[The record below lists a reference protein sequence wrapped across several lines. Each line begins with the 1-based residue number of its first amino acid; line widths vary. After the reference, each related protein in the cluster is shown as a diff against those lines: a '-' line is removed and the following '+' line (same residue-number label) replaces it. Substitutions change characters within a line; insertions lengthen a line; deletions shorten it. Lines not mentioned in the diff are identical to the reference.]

1 MSRTVATHLPMS
13 VFLCVS
19 LAALHGSA
27 HGQGIAPTYDEL
39 VYGVVDSGGS
49 ARSLHLDLWLPQGAA
64 DETPLVLWIH
74 GGGWS
79 GGSHDNPPI
88 ALPRLLNE
96 GFAVASVEY
105 RLSGEAIA
113 PAQIHDVKGAVRF
126 LRANAADY
134 NLDADAFAAW
144 GSSAGGHLTA
154 LLATSSGVAAAEGDV
169 GGNLEYS
176 SSIQAAVDYYGPTDL
191 LQMSADVRTPPGSG
205 IDHDAPNSPES
216 RLIGFDGPGEGIG
229 VLRDNLFNPATPFP
243 EKASLVRLMNPIE
256 HVTADD
262 APIFIAHGDQDSS
275 VPILQSVRLDQ
286 ALRIAGVE
294 HEFHRVVGE
303 GHGGP
308 LFHPY
313 TLAAIDFLSAQLQT
327 VPEPS
332 AGVLMAVAVLVTSAT
347 RRIDGQLH

>member
-1 MSRTVATHLPMS
+1 MDCRFSTLFAASLVFVNLVVSATLSSSQP
-13 VFLCVS
+13 
-19 LAALHGSA
+19 LAPTHNDVVYGAIEPDDGGRRALH
-27 HGQGIAPTYDEL
+27 I
-39 VYGVVDSGGS
+39 
-49 ARSLHLDLWLPQGAA
+49 DLWLPQAS
-64 DETPLVLWIH
+64 DPTPLVVWIH
-74 GGGWS
+74 GGAWM
-79 GGSHDNPPI
+79 GGSYNAPPI
-88 ALPRLLNE
+88 GLKQLLDR

-113 PAQIHDVKGAVRF
+113 PAQIHDVKGAVRY
-126 LRANAADY
+126 LRANAEEY
-134 NLDADAFAAW
+134 NLDPDAFAAW

-154 LLATSSGVAAAEGDV
+154 LLATSGGVADAEGDI
-169 GGNLEYS
+169 GGNLDHS
-176 SSIQAAVDYYGPTDL
+176 SVIQAAVNYFGPTDL
-191 LQMSADVRTPPGSG
+191 LQMNADVRTPPGSG

-308 LFHPY
+308 LFQPY

-332 AGVLMAVAVLVTSAT
+332 AGVLMAIAALMTSAT